1 MNDGIPYI
9 LFFIPTEQNRYIT
22 PFIINKLLHN
32 GRTHPTTPSLLFSAV
47 SLIMLAYT
55 NRFLSYAQVVRTLK
69 KDYDTNPSIVTA
81 TQIDNLTRRLYLTR
95 SMQILGI
102 SSLLTSVICMLFL
115 YIHWRITAVITF
127 GVSLLCL
134 ILSLFLSIRELMIS
148 THALENV
155 FRGNEKMKCYINCV

>member
-1 MNDGIPYI
+1 MTEYPIFFFSFPQNKIDI
-9 LFFIPTEQNRYIT
+9 LPLLLL
-22 PFIINKLLHN
+22 INYYTMEELTL
-32 GRTHPTTPSLLFSAV
+32 TTPSLLFSAV

-148 THALENV
+148 THALETYL
-155 FRGNEKMKCYINCV
+155 GEMKK